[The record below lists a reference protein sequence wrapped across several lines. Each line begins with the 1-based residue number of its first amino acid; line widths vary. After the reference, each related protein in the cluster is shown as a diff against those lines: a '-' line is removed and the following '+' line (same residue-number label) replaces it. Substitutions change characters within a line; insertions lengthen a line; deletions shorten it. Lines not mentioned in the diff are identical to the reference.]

1 MSRFAQ
7 IIHTQESLEE
17 QEMLATAQDDVGAAE
32 TATEVAEVSNE
43 VGQDVAEI
51 EAVDTGIS
59 DAEGAQ
65 DTIAELTGVA
75 EASLAAD
82 GEQVPEGEVGQD
94 GDGMTETEAAVVE
107 ITHESIMRSL
117 GFQVERKTYTPE
129 SFNDKKSSRQVTME
143 ALEGLKDSAKKVGEG
158 IMKALR
164 AAFDMVVGFIAK
176 LVNSRALMEKHLV
189 NLTKRVAEAK
199 EGPKKEAKLK
209 AGSTVLSLNG
219 ASDATTAVRVLEG
232 LDHCLGIA
240 SKIADVMY
248 RNKSLEDTVKIGIEV
263 QDAISSLPANGKGK
277 GILGGGKAFEVNLDG
292 SGEGGK
298 ISISVVEV
306 GGAKEEIDAP
316 SKSEMTNV
324 LNAAKKV
331 LSHLREAE
339 KIRSRLKDFVAAFQ
353 NASSKAIGAVKTR
366 VGSDESKLKAGITET
381 FRAAAWT
388 ARSIMSKFMTATFS
402 HSFKAVKAAAD
413 YVSAGLRNMGDNGDE
428 SSAAGPASRAP
439 AARKGAKA
447 AGNGAV

>member
-117 GFQVERKTYTPE
+117 GFQMERKTYTPE

-176 LVNSRALMEKHLV
+176 LINNRALMEKHLV
-189 NLTKRVAEAK
+189 NLTKRVTEAK

-209 AGSTVLSLNG
+209 AGATILSLNG

-240 SKIADVMY
+240 EKAADVMY
-248 RNKSLEDTVKIGIEV
+248 RNKSLEDATRIGMEV
-263 QDAISSLPANGKGK
+263 QEALAALPANGKGK
-277 GILGGGKAFEVNLDG
+277 GILGGGKAFETNMSAASTTDDA
-292 SGEGGK
+292 GK
-298 ISISVVEV
+298 VSMAVIEV
-306 GGAKEEIDAP
+306 GGTKEEIDAP
-316 SKSEMTNV
+316 SKSEMNNV

-331 LSHLREAE
+331 LGHLRAAE
-339 KIRSRLKDFVAAFQ
+339 KIRSRLKDFVMAVQ
-353 NASSKAIGAVKTR
+353 NASVKAVNMVKTR
-366 VGSDESKLKAGITET
+366 VGSDESKARATGMDA
-381 FRAAAWT
+381 FRVAVMT
-388 ARSIMSKFMTATFS
+388 ARTIMTKFMTATFS

-428 SSAAGPASRAP
+428 SKAP
-439 AARKGAKA
+439 AA
-447 AGNGAV
+447 AGDAPRLAN

>member
-94 GDGMTETEAAVVE
+94 GDGLSETEAAVVE

-176 LVNSRALMEKHLV
+176 LINNRALMEKHLV
-189 NLTKRVAEAK
+189 NLTKRVTEAK

-209 AGSTVLSLNG
+209 AGATILSLNG

-240 SKIADVMY
+240 EKAADVMY
-248 RNKSLEDTVKIGIEV
+248 RNKSLEDATRIGMEV
-263 QDAISSLPANGKGK
+263 QEALAALPANGKGK
-277 GILGGGKAFEVNLDG
+277 GILGGGKAFETNMSAASTTDDA
-292 SGEGGK
+292 GK
-298 ISISVVEV
+298 VSMAVIEV
-306 GGAKEEIDAP
+306 GGTKEEIDAP
-316 SKSEMTNV
+316 SKSEMNNV

-331 LSHLREAE
+331 LGHLRAAE
-339 KIRSRLKDFVAAFQ
+339 KIRSRLKDFVMAVQ
-353 NASSKAIGAVKTR
+353 NASVKAVNMVKTR
-366 VGSDESKLKAGITET
+366 VGSDESKARATGMDA
-381 FRAAAWT
+381 FRVAVMT
-388 ARSIMSKFMTATFS
+388 ARTIMTKFMTATFS

-428 SSAAGPASRAP
+428 SKAP
-439 AARKGAKA
+439 AA
-447 AGNGAV
+447 AGDAPRLAN

>member
-158 IMKALR
+158 K
-164 AAFDMVVGFIAK
+164 
-176 LVNSRALMEKHLV
+176 
-189 NLTKRVAEAK
+189 KR
-199 EGPKKEAKLK
+199 
-209 AGSTVLSLNG
+209 
-219 ASDATTAVRVLEG
+219 
-232 LDHCLGIA
+232 LG
-240 SKIADVMY
+240 
-248 RNKSLEDTVKIGIEV
+248 
-263 QDAISSLPANGKGK
+263 
-277 GILGGGKAFEVNLDG
+277 
-292 SGEGGK
+292 
-298 ISISVVEV
+298 
-306 GGAKEEIDAP
+306 
-316 SKSEMTNV
+316 
-324 LNAAKKV
+324 KV
-331 LSHLREAE
+331 S
-339 KIRSRLKDFVAAFQ
+339 
-353 NASSKAIGAVKTR
+353 
-366 VGSDESKLKAGITET
+366 
-381 FRAAAWT
+381 
-388 ARSIMSKFMTATFS
+388 
-402 HSFKAVKAAAD
+402 
-413 YVSAGLRNMGDNGDE
+413 
-428 SSAAGPASRAP
+428 
-439 AARKGAKA
+439 
-447 AGNGAV
+447 